1 MSNSDSEEELVG
13 NKRKAR
19 PHDAI
24 VDHALKEEDEEKRQR
39 KIKKAKASGKT
50 LAEIEEEEG
59 GPIKESKV
67 GMAQTQRALG
77 RKAKPVQDEA
87 GNVAVEGTDVNKF
100 EENVQVEEEEGIRFT
115 GFNLNEE
122 RETGHFDDQ
131 GNYVEA
137 KDKGEK
143 DAWMASDEA
152 KVVSAEVRQKL
163 EARRAEEARLD
174 AQKRAPLTDRQIAE
188 LKNELAGHM
197 LPGEGLTRALKRISG
212 SSAQQTKAMGKRE
225 RMRLQQQQQQQQAAQ
240 EQTKKP
246 KWQQG
251 GAAQGPSSTP
261 SGDVFTR
268 MTEIADLLVLEGEV
282 DVYDCTREDLLR
294 FAEMWLP
301 KKPAAPEPNTP
312 AAVAAAAAD
321 EDDDMF
327 GGDDTFEKSRESQAA
342 AAAAAAAPPAATEGG
357 TATGGGVNT
366 GQAEAQAGSTTAAAP
381 AAAAAAAAPAPAAA
395 ASLVT
400 DGGAAETS
408 GAGEEVDYSSWPI
421 KELKRC
427 LQERGVDAS
436 QIVEKDELIAKVR
449 EVAAQPGVGSNQ
461 TFDVPFGYV
470 FDPESGYFHNP
481 EAGMYFDNNT
491 GLFAAGGRWYVASG
505 DKFIEYTGA

>member
-1 MSNSDSEEELVG
+1 MSNNSDSEEELVG
-13 NKRKAR
+13 SKRKAR

-24 VDHALKEEDEEKRQR
+24 VDQALKVEDEEKRQR
-39 KIKKAKASGKT
+39 KISKKVASGKT

-77 RKAKPVQDEA
+77 RKAQPVQDDA

-163 EARRAEEARLD
+163 EARRAEEAKLD
-174 AQKRAPLTDRQIAE
+174 AQKRAPLTDRQIAD
-188 LKNELAGHM
+188 LKSELASHM

-212 SSAQQTKAMGKRE
+212 SNAQQTKAMGKRE
-225 RMRLQQQQQQQQAAQ
+225 RMRLQQQQQQQQQAAQ

-246 KWQQG
+246 K
-251 GAAQGPSSTP
+251 AATHSNSAI
-261 SGDVFTR
+261 VAL
-268 MTEIADLLVLEGEV
+268 IAMVQEV
-282 DVYDCTREDLLR
+282 DVYDSTREDFLR

-301 KKPAAPEPNTP
+301 KKPPAPEQNTP
-312 AAVAAAAAD
+312 AAAAAAAAD

-327 GGDDTFEKSRESQAA
+327 GGDDTFERSRDNQAA
-342 AAAAAAAPPAATEGG
+342 AVVAAAAAPPAAAEGG
-357 TATGGGVNT
+357 LGAET
-366 GQAEAQAGSTTAAAP
+366 GQSGAQASSTTSAAAP
-381 AAAAAAAAPAPAAA
+381 AAPAPAPAAAPAPA
-395 ASLVT
+395 S
-400 DGGAAETS
+400 DGGASGTS

-436 QIVEKDELIAKVR
+436 QIVEKNELIAKVR
-449 EVAAQPGVGSNQ
+449 EVASQPIGSNQ

-470 FDPESGYFHNP
+470 FDPESGCFYNP
-481 EAGMYFDNNT
+481 EAGMYFDNHS

-505 DKFIEYTGA
+505 DQFVEYTGA